1 MLKKLFLLSTILI
14 LFVAGCSDE
23 KTIEKRT
30 ELSIDVL
37 QSEISKLDGVYDV
50 CIYTEENDT
59 NGLLHKEGGYTDA
72 LSFSI
77 EGIEDYCEDCVNS
90 CDRGTSGG
98 GTIEIFENENDAI
111 KRNEYLSVFDGS
123 VISSGLHTQVDNV
136 IIRISSELTASEQQ
150 EWEEKIL
157 KIINANN

>member
-1 MLKKLFLLSTILI
+1 MLKKIFLLVIISIL
-14 LFVAGCSDE
+14 LVTGCSEE
-23 KTIEKRT
+23 KK
-30 ELSIDVL
+30 ELNVDVL
-37 QSEISKLDGVYDV
+37 NNEISNLDGVYDV

-59 NGLLHKEGGYTDA
+59 NGLLHKKGGYTEA

-77 EGIEDYCEDCVNS
+77 KGLEEYCEDCVDS
-90 CDRGTSGG
+90 CDRGTDGG
-98 GTIEIFENENDAI
+98 GTIEIFENKDDAT

-136 IIRISSELTASEQQ
+136 IIRISSKLTASEQH

-157 KIINANN
+157 NIINANN